1 MSVIIIIYKQP
12 NKSKSVQLS
21 RALHGYKD
29 YSNHGKYAYKRPGLL
44 DQITYEKI
52 FNGVFLVGKK
62 DAEKFIKLLDKYNVT
77 YYLGLLEKST
87 APIDFFKQGQIE

>member
-1 MSVIIIIYKQP
+1 MTVMIIIYKQP

-29 YSNHGKYAYKRPGLL
+29 HSNHGKYAYKRPGLL

-52 FNGVFLVGKK
+52 FNGVFLVEKK
-62 DAEKFIKLLDKYNVT
+62 DAKKFIKILDKYNVT
-77 YYLGLLEKST
+77 YYIGLLEKST
-87 APIDFFKQGQIE
+87 SPVYFIQEDQTE

>member
-1 MSVIIIIYKQP
+1 MSVMVIIYKQP

-29 YSNHGKYAYKRPGLL
+29 HSNHGKYAYKRSGLL

-52 FNGVFLVGKK
+52 FNGVFLVEKK
-62 DAEKFIKLLDKYNVT
+62 DAEKFIKVLDKYDVS
-77 YYLGLLEKST
+77 YYIGILEKST
-87 APIDFFKQGQIE
+87 TPVDFSKQGRIE

>member
-1 MSVIIIIYKQP
+1 MSVMIIIYKQP

-29 YSNHGKYAYKRPGLL
+29 HSNHGKYAYKRPGLL

-52 FNGVFLVGKK
+52 FNGVFLVEKK
-62 DAEKFIKLLDKYNVT
+62 DAEKFIKLLDKYHVT
-77 YYLGLLEKST
+77 FYIGLLKKST
-87 APIDFFKQGQIE
+87 APLDFLK

>member
-1 MSVIIIIYKQP
+1 MSVMIIIYKQP

-52 FNGVFLVGKK
+52 FNGVFLVEKK
-62 DAEKFIKLLDKYNVT
+62 DAEKFIKLLDKYDVT
-77 YYLGLLEKST
+77 YYIGVLEKST
-87 APIDFFKQGQIE
+87 SPVDFPKKGQIE